1 MEALEKHPWT
11 NEIPAR
17 GTSFLFGETHSK
29 QTLVCQ
35 MVTGVAEKSKVGKG
49 QGVPGGEGVRLA
61 VVRKGLTEWWHFD
74 QRCKRRWGRSV
85 LLSWGRTLQAKER
98 AGAMVGQTK
107 TWVDNFFSLVR
118 ILFLRIVLQVFKESY
133 SVLSWFLTSSHSHFP
148 FEWGFTHPRLYFPK
162 KHSWFLSMS
171 PFKHLS

>member
-1 MEALEKHPWT
+1 MEALEKHLGT
-11 NEIPAR
+11 NKIPAR
-17 GTSFLFGETHSK
+17 GTSTLFGETHSK
-29 QTLVCQ
+29 QMLVCQ

-49 QGVPGGEGVRLA
+49 QGVPGGEGVRFV
-61 VVRKGLTEWWHFD
+61 VVRKGLTERWHFD